1 MMDEKPAKI
10 LIANRGEIALRVI
23 RACRELQLPNI
34 LVFSEADRNALP
46 TRLADEAI
54 CIGAAPAIESYL
66 KLDRII
72 AAAELTGA
80 TAIHPGYGFLSENPH
95 FAEVCEAC
103 NLKFIGPSSQAISIL
118 GDKAAAR
125 NAMKAA
131 GLPVIPG
138 SEGVVA
144 NIPDALAQ
152 AEKLGYPV
160 MLKASAGGGGKGMRA
175 VMDAN
180 QLPSAFHTASAEARL
195 AFGNGSLYLEKCL
208 IEPRHVE
215 IQLMADQQGRV
226 LTFGERDCSL
236 QRNHQKLIEESP
248 CPVLPEEVR
257 KQMCEAAVKAAQT
270 VGYVGAGTVEFLYE
284 PASRQFFF
292 MEMNTR
298 LQVEHPVTE
307 MVTGRDLVREQITV
321 ALGKPLHWKQS
332 EIRCHGH
339 AIEIRINAED
349 PAHGF
354 SPCPGKI
361 GFYQPPGGPGVR
373 VDSHLYDGYEVPPFY
388 DSMLAKVIV
397 HDESREL
404 TRQRALQALRELSI
418 EGVVTTA
425 PFAREVLASSEFA
438 SGDYHTDTLEQL
450 LRRRETAADLNL

>member
-1 MMDEKPAKI
+1 
-10 LIANRGEIALRVI
+10 
-23 RACRELQLPNI
+23 
-34 LVFSEADRNALP
+34 
-46 TRLADEAI
+46 
-54 CIGAAPAIESYL
+54 
-66 KLDRII
+66 
-72 AAAELTGA
+72 
-80 TAIHPGYGFLSENPH
+80 
-95 FAEVCEAC
+95 
-103 NLKFIGPSSQAISIL
+103 
-118 GDKAAAR
+118 
-125 NAMKAA
+125 
-131 GLPVIPG
+131 
-138 SEGVVA
+138 
-144 NIPDALAQ
+144 
-152 AEKLGYPV
+152 
-160 MLKASAGGGGKGMRA
+160 
-175 VMDAN
+175 
-180 QLPSAFHTASAEARL
+180 
-195 AFGNGSLYLEKCL
+195 
-208 IEPRHVE
+208 
-215 IQLMADQQGRV
+215 
-226 LTFGERDCSL
+226 
-236 QRNHQKLIEESP
+236 
-248 CPVLPEEVR
+248 
-257 KQMCEAAVKAAQT
+257 
-270 VGYVGAGTVEFLYE
+270 
-284 PASRQFFF
+284 
-292 MEMNTR
+292 
-298 LQVEHPVTE
+298 
-307 MVTGRDLVREQITV
+307 MVTGRGLVREQITV